1 MQIAMVLKGIILD
14 PVSNM
19 PVLILQQEG
28 ATRYLPIW
36 IGIFEANA
44 IAMKLDSVTSP
55 RPMTHDLFNAVL
67 DKLGARIVDVLISAL
82 EDNIF
87 FAVIRLRV
95 GESEHLIDCRPSD
108 AIALA
113 VRSGCPIFAD
123 STVLERAQSIDISSE
138 GDEAEKLRRWL
149 EDLDPESLGKYKM

>member
-1 MQIAMVLKGIILD
+1 MQIPMVLKGIILD

-44 IAMKLDSVTSP
+44 IAMKLDNVATP
-55 RPMTHDLFNAVL
+55 RPLTHDLFTAVL
-67 DKLGARIVDVLISAL
+67 EKLNTKISEVVISAL
-82 EDNIF
+82 EENTF
-87 FAVIRLRV
+87 YAVIRLRV
-95 GESEHLIDCRPSD
+95 GEEPMEVDSRPSD

-113 VRSGCPIFAD
+113 VRCGCPIYAD
-123 STVLERAQSIDISSE
+123 SSVLERAQSIDISSE

-149 EDLDPESLGKYKM
+149 EELDPEAMGKYKM

>member
-1 MQIAMVLKGIILD
+1 MQIPMVLKGIILD

-44 IAMKLDSVTSP
+44 IAMKLDGVASP
-55 RPMTHDLFNAVL
+55 RPMTHDLFTSVVEA
-67 DKLGARIVDVLISAL
+67 LGAKLIDVVINSL
-82 EDNIF
+82 EENTF
-87 FAVIRLRV
+87 YAVIRLTAGGREISV
-95 GESEHLIDCRPSD
+95 DSRPSD

-113 VRSGCPIFAD
+113 VRSNCPIYAD
-123 STVLERAQSIDISSE
+123 SLVLEKAQSIDISSE
-138 GDEAEKLRRWL
+138 GEETEKLRRWL
-149 EDLDPESLGKYKM
+149 EELDPEALGKYKM

>member
-44 IAMKLDSVTSP
+44 IAMKLDNVSSP
-55 RPMTHDLFNAVL
+55 RPMTHDLFTSVL
-67 DKLGARIVDVLISAL
+67 NSLGARLIDVVISAL
-82 EDNIF
+82 EENTF
-87 FAVIRLRV
+87 YAVIRLQAGDAAINV
-95 GESEHLIDCRPSD
+95 DSRPSD

-113 VRSGCPIFAD
+113 VRSGCPIYAD
-123 STVLERAQSIDISSE
+123 SSVLDRAQSIDISSE

-149 EDLDPESLGKYKM
+149 EELDPETLGKYKM

>member
-1 MQIAMVLKGIILD
+1 MQISMVLKGIILD

-44 IAMKLDSVTSP
+44 IAMKLDNVSAP
-55 RPMTHDLFNAVL
+55 RPLTHDLFTNVL
-67 DKLGARIVDVLISAL
+67 ARLGAHVMDVVISAL
-82 EDNIF
+82 EENTF
-87 FAVIRLRV
+87 YAVI
-95 GESEHLIDCRPSD
+95 HLQAGGDQLSVDSRPSD

-113 VRSGCPIFAD
+113 VRSGCPIYAD
-123 STVLERAQSIDISSE
+123 SSVLDRAQSIDISSE
-138 GDEAEKLRRWL
+138 GEEADKLKRWL

>member
-44 IAMKLDSVTSP
+44 IAMKLDNVSSP
-55 RPMTHDLFNAVL
+55 RPMTHDLFTDILNRMEVHL
-67 DKLGARIVDVLISAL
+67 VDVLINAL
-82 EDNIF
+82 EENTFYAI
-87 FAVIRLRV
+87 IRLQV
-95 GESEHLIDCRPSD
+95 SNGVISVDSRPSD

-113 VRSGCPIFAD
+113 VRSGCPIYAD
-123 STVLERAQSIDISSE
+123 SAVLERAQSIDISSE

-149 EDLDPESLGKYKM
+149 EELDPDSFGKYKM

>member
-44 IAMKLDSVTSP
+44 IAMKLDNVSSP
-55 RPMTHDLFNAVL
+55 RPMTHDLFTTVVE
-67 DKLGARIVDVLISAL
+67 KLGAQLIDVVICAL
-82 EDNIF
+82 EENTF
-87 FAVIRLRV
+87 YAVMRLQT
-95 GESEHLIDCRPSD
+95 GEASLSIDCRPSD
-108 AIALA
+108 AIALS

-123 STVLERAQSIDISSE
+123 SSVLERAQSIDISSE
-138 GDEAEKLRRWL
+138 GDEADKLRRWL
-149 EDLDPESLGKYKM
+149 EELDPETLGKYKM

>member
-1 MQIAMVLKGIILD
+1 MQVTMVLKGIILD

-44 IAMKLDSVTSP
+44 IAMKLDSVAAP

-82 EDNIF
+82 EENTF
-87 FAVIRLRV
+87 YAVIRLRM
-95 GESEHLIDCRPSD
+95 GESEHLVDSRPSD

-149 EDLDPESLGKYKM
+149 EELDPESLGKYKM

>member
-1 MQIAMVLKGIILD
+1 MQITMVLKGIILD

-44 IAMKLDSVTSP
+44 IAMKLDNVSSP
-55 RPMTHDLFNAVL
+55 RPMTHDLFTTVL
-67 DKLGARIVDVLISAL
+67 TRLGAILLDVVISAL
-82 EDNIF
+82 EENTF
-87 FAVIRLRV
+87 YAVIRFQVREEEICV
-95 GESEHLIDCRPSD
+95 DCRPSD

-113 VRSGCPIFAD
+113 VRSGCPIYAD
-123 STVLERAQSIDISSE
+123 SSVLDRAQSIDISSE

-149 EDLDPESLGKYKM
+149 EELDPDALGKYKM

>member
-44 IAMKLDSVTSP
+44 IAMKLDNVSSP
-55 RPMTHDLFNAVL
+55 RPMTHDLFTSVL
-67 DKLGARIVDVLISAL
+67 NSLGARLIDVVISAL
-82 EDNIF
+82 EENTF
-87 FAVIRLRV
+87 YAVIRLQA
-95 GESEHLIDCRPSD
+95 GEATINVDSRPSD

-113 VRSGCPIFAD
+113 VRSGCPIYAD
-123 STVLERAQSIDISSE
+123 SSVLDRAQSIDSSSE

-149 EDLDPESLGKYKM
+149 EELDPETLGKYKM